1 MALLVGDE
9 NYLASSIAAY
19 KGYSILYPV
28 NTDRSW
34 SQGQVL
40 SGHSFK
46 ENLITIAQMIC
57 LSEFLTSEIHF
68 SDTFQVNINQR
79 CNNK

>member
-9 NYLASSIAAY
+9 NYLASPISVH
-19 KGYSILYPV
+19 KGYSILYHV

-40 SGHSFK
+40 SGHSK
-46 ENLITIAQMIC
+46 
-57 LSEFLTSEIHF
+57 
-68 SDTFQVNINQR
+68 
-79 CNNK
+79 